1 MAIELQLTKAQ
12 KMRTD
17 GTVGATNIHFP
28 SDNSLLV
35 DGVRVMSRLLYKAK
49 EILSSNSKIHPR
61 LFQNRYRTAR
71 KISRNIDSLSQ
82 ARSQWGRQNREQA
95 YRRLLEVTQASLK
108 QAQKV
113 QVLLKDSTDLKAAK
127 VGRALAIFIPRV
139 TQVITQSS
147 RRVLRQERVPAHEKL
162 VSIFEAHT
170 DIICRG
176 KPNLS
181 TEFGHKVWLDEVDG
195 GLISNYRVLK
205 GNPHD
210 TQQWV
215 ESLDQHLQIFGR
227 PPKQASADRGVYSH
241 PNENY
246 AQKLG
251 VKQVILPKGGYK
263 SKERDNFERKRNFQ
277 KGRRW
282 HNGIEGRISVLT
294 HMLWI
299 RTMFIQ
305 N

>member
-1 MAIELQLTKAQ
+1 L
-12 KMRTD
+12 
-17 GTVGATNIHFP
+17 
-28 SDNSLLV
+28 
-35 DGVRVMSRLLYKAK
+35 
-49 EILSSNSKIHPR
+49 
-61 LFQNRYRTAR
+61 
-71 KISRNIDSLSQ
+71 
-82 ARSQWGRQNREQA
+82 GRQNREQA
-95 YRRLLEVTQASLK
+95 YRQLLELTQASLR

-113 QVLLKDSTDLKAAK
+113 QVLLKNASGSRVAK
-127 VGRALAIFIPRV
+127 IVRDLAIFLPRI
-139 TQVITQSS
+139 TQVIAQSS
-147 RRVLRQERVPAHEKL
+147 RRVLRQEKVPAHEKL
-162 VSIFEAHT
+162 VSIFEAYT

-176 KPNLS
+176 KPNLT

-227 PPKQASADRGVYSH
+227 PPKQVSADRGVYSH

-246 AQKLG
+246 ARKLG

-263 SKERDNFERKRNFQ
+263 SKERNNYEKKRNFQ
-277 KGRRW
+277 KGRHW
-282 HNGIEGRISVLT
+282 HNGIEGRISILT

-299 RTMFIQ
+299 RTVFIQ
-305 N
+305 KR